1 MHLKVWDS
9 LKQFPMTVFQ
19 SMLGYNH
26 PREDFKPPHVLTLTG
41 LTSKVKT
48 TNDSS
53 YMKLVFTNLNDIRQ
67 SFTRPWNLY
76 EGNIVASS

>member
-1 MHLKVWDS
+1 
-9 LKQFPMTVFQ
+9 
-19 SMLGYNH
+19 MLGYNH

-67 SFTRPWNLY
+67 SFTRP
-76 EGNIVASS
+76 